1 MSYKPCLTLAR
12 PRGKKE
18 VVAIYIGEDAV
29 AAQSEYDRAVAAP
42 ALWEFVQLFVRPVE
56 RRHRLIEP
64 PPATPPPAAPAPSS
78 TPPASVPERGRRGR

>member
-56 RRHRLIEP
+56 RRHRLIEAP
-64 PPATPPPAAPAPSS
+64 SAPAPSS
-78 TPPASVPERGRRGR
+78 APPASVPERGRRGR